1 MNEYK
6 GGSKGGSKGSE
17 GEGGSNGGSRN
28 GGSSNMGGRT
38 SNAHGAPASPMP
50 STMRWGWQCRGR
62 LRVVVRH
69 RVFKMFMNTVL
80 LLNAL
85 ALIAASWRQLA
96 GGGRG
101 DGETNATAATD
112 SSSGSSGS
120 SSTTTTSTTTAAA
133 RHLAANDLSPSP
145 IAALTKVVPPG
156 ATTLLYT
163 TPRPGFLPWEAELQ
177 VRGHSI

>member
-1 MNEYK
+1 
-6 GGSKGGSKGSE
+6 
-17 GEGGSNGGSRN
+17 
-28 GGSSNMGGRT
+28 MGGRT
-38 SNAHGAPASPMP
+38 SHAHGAPASTMP

-101 DGETNATAATD
+101 IGETNATPATN
-112 SSSGSSGS
+112 SSGSSSRGS

-133 RHLAANDLSPSP
+133 RHLAAKDLSPSP
-145 IAALTKVVPPG
+145 VTALTKVVPPG
-156 ATTLLYT
+156 ATTPLYT